1 METAE
6 LAAQNERTVAVQRR
20 IVSSS
25 CCIGQIPQHS
35 RSLRR
40 DRSSVG
46 VKPTD
51 LAYVLTAVL
60 S

>member
-51 LAYVLTAVL
+51 LAYMLTAVL